1 MSARVLC
8 LIIRSDP
15 RKSHRPAEAVRI
27 ALGLGGSDHPIRIL
41 LADEAVRILTEE
53 AESCVEA
60 EALERY
66 LGTLSEWK
74 TPFYI
79 ERGHA
84 LAGEVDRER
93 FNVREV
99 NGKEQA
105 DLLASGER
113 VLVL

>member
-1 MSARVLC
+1 MQSRSIC
-8 LIIRSDP
+8 FIIRSDP
-15 RKSHRPAEAVRI
+15 RRSHRPAEAVRI
-27 ALGLGGSDHPIRIL
+27 ALGLGGSEHPIQIL
-41 LADEAVRILTEE
+41 LLGEAAQILT
-53 AESCVEA
+53 VELEGLKEG

-79 ERGHA
+79 EKGHA
-84 LAGEVDRER
+84 LDDEVDRER

-99 NGKEQA
+99 SEKEQA
-105 DLLASGER
+105 DLLAFAER